1 MHTAYIAFGS
11 NIGDKENY
19 IKKALE
25 KIEEREMKI
34 LKVSPIYETE
44 PYGVLDQDS
53 FFNGVAKIET
63 NLEPENLIKELLDI
77 EKHLDRVR
85 ERRWGPRTIDLDIIF
100 YDDLIINE
108 KDLIIPHNDME
119 NREFVLKPLC
129 DIDENF
135 IHPVLKKSV
144 RQLYDELKSVQI
156 VNVRR
161 KK

>member
-1 MHTAYIAFGS
+1 MHTAYVAFGS
-11 NIGDKENY
+11 NMGEKENY
-19 IKKALE
+19 IKRALE
-25 KIEEREMKI
+25 KIEERGMKI
-34 LKVSPIYETE
+34 IKVSSIYETE

-53 FFNGVAKIET
+53 FLNGVVKIET
-63 NLEPENLIKELLDI
+63 NLTPEDLIGELLNI
-77 EKHLDRVR
+77 EKQLDRVR

-108 KDLIIPHNDME
+108 KDLVIPHKDME

-144 RQLYDELKSVQI
+144 RQLYDELK
-156 VNVRR
+156 
-161 KK
+161 

>member
-1 MHTAYIAFGS
+1 MHTAYVAFGS
-11 NIGDKENY
+11 NMGKKENY
-19 IKKALE
+19 IKRALE
-25 KIEEREMKI
+25 KIEERGMEI
-34 LKVSPIYETE
+34 IKVSSIYETE

-53 FFNGVAKIET
+53 FLNGVVKIET
-63 NLEPENLIKELLDI
+63 NLTPEDLIGELLNI
-77 EKHLDRVR
+77 EKQLDRVR

-108 KDLIIPHNDME
+108 KDLVIPHKDME

-144 RQLYDELKSVQI
+144 RELYDRLK
-156 VNVRR
+156 
-161 KK
+161 

>member
-1 MHTAYIAFGS
+1 MHTAYVAFGS
-11 NIGDKENY
+11 NIGEKKSY
-19 IKKALE
+19 IKRALE
-25 KIEEREMKI
+25 KIEERGIEI
-34 LKVSPIYETE
+34 IKVSSIYETE

-53 FFNGVAKIET
+53 FLNGVVKIET
-63 NLEPENLIKELLDI
+63 NLTPENLIGELLNI
-77 EKHLDRVR
+77 EKQLDRVR

-108 KDLIIPHNDME
+108 KDLVIPHKDME

-144 RQLYDELKSVQI
+144 RELYDELK
-156 VNVRR
+156 
-161 KK
+161 

>member
-1 MHTAYIAFGS
+1 MHTVYMAFGS
-11 NIGDKENY
+11 NIGEKESY
-19 IKKALE
+19 IKRALE
-25 KIEEREMKI
+25 KIEERGMEI
-34 LKVSPIYETE
+34 IKVSSIYETE

-53 FFNGVAKIET
+53 FLNGVVKIET
-63 NLEPENLIKELLDI
+63 NLTPEDLIGELLNI
-77 EKHLDRVR
+77 EKQLNRVR

-108 KDLIIPHNDME
+108 KDLVIPHKDME

-144 RQLYDELKSVQI
+144 RELYDELK
-156 VNVRR
+156 
-161 KK
+161 

>member
-1 MHTAYIAFGS
+1 MHIAYIAFGS

-25 KIEEREMKI
+25 KMQEVGMNVV
-34 LKVSPIYETE
+34 KVSNIYETE
-44 PYGVLDQDS
+44 PYGVLDQDN
-53 FFNGVAKIET
+53 FLNGVAKIET

-77 EKHLDRVR
+77 EKQLDRVR
-85 ERRWGPRTIDLDIIF
+85 KRRWGPRTIDLDIIF

-108 KDLIIPHNDME
+108 KDLVIPHKDME

-144 RQLYDELKSVQI
+144 RQLYDELKSL
-156 VNVRR
+156 
-161 KK
+161 

>member
-1 MHTAYIAFGS
+1 MHTAYVAFGS
-11 NIGDKENY
+11 NIGEKENY

-25 KIEEREMKI
+25 KIEERKMKI
-34 LKVSPIYETE
+34 IKVSPIYETE

-53 FFNGVAKIET
+53 FLNGVVKIET
-63 NLEPENLIKELLDI
+63 NLTPEDLIGELLNI
-77 EKHLDRVR
+77 EEQLDRVR

-108 KDLIIPHNDME
+108 KDLVIPHKDME

-144 RQLYDELKSVQI
+144 RELYDRLK
-156 VNVRR
+156 
-161 KK
+161 

>member
-1 MHTAYIAFGS
+1 MHTAYVAFGS
-11 NIGDKENY
+11 NIGEKENY
-19 IKKALE
+19 IKRALE
-25 KIEEREMKI
+25 KIEEREIKI
-34 LKVSPIYETE
+34 IKVSPIYETE

-53 FFNGVAKIET
+53 FLNGVVKIET
-63 NLEPENLIKELLDI
+63 NLTPEDLIEELLNI
-77 EKHLDRVR
+77 EKQLDRVR

-108 KDLIIPHNDME
+108 KDLVIPHKDME

-144 RQLYDELKSVQI
+144 RELYDRLK
-156 VNVRR
+156 
-161 KK
+161 

>member
-1 MHTAYIAFGS
+1 MHTAYVAFGS
-11 NIGDKENY
+11 NMGEKENY
-19 IKKALE
+19 IKRALE
-25 KIEEREMKI
+25 KIEERKMKI
-34 LKVSPIYETE
+34 IKVSSIYETE

-53 FFNGVAKIET
+53 FLNGVVKIET
-63 NLEPENLIKELLDI
+63 NLTPEDLIEELLNI
-77 EKHLDRVR
+77 EKQLDRVR

-108 KDLIIPHNDME
+108 KDLVIPHKDME

-144 RQLYDELKSVQI
+144 RELYDRLK
-156 VNVRR
+156 
-161 KK
+161 

>member
-1 MHTAYIAFGS
+1 MHTAYVAFGS
-11 NIGDKENY
+11 NIGEKESY
-19 IKKALE
+19 IKRALE
-25 KIEEREMKI
+25 KIEKRGMKI
-34 LKVSPIYETE
+34 IKVSPIYETE

-53 FFNGVAKIET
+53 FLNGVVKIET
-63 NLEPENLIKELLDI
+63 NLTPEDLIEELLNI
-77 EKHLDRVR
+77 EKQLDRVR

-108 KDLIIPHNDME
+108 KDLVIPHKDME

-144 RQLYDELKSVQI
+144 RELYDRLK
-156 VNVRR
+156 
-161 KK
+161 

>member
-1 MHTAYIAFGS
+1 MHTAYVAFGS
-11 NIGDKENY
+11 NMGEKENY
-19 IKKALE
+19 IKRALE
-25 KIEEREMKI
+25 KIEERGMKI
-34 LKVSPIYETE
+34 IKVSSIYETE

-53 FFNGVAKIET
+53 FLNGVVKIET
-63 NLEPENLIKELLDI
+63 NLTPEDLIGELLNI
-77 EKHLDRVR
+77 EKQLDRVR

-108 KDLIIPHNDME
+108 KDLVIPHKDME

-144 RQLYDELKSVQI
+144 RELYDRLK
-156 VNVRR
+156 
-161 KK
+161 

>member
-1 MHTAYIAFGS
+1 MHTAYVAFGS
-11 NIGDKENY
+11 NIGEKESY
-19 IKKALE
+19 IKRALE
-25 KIEEREMKI
+25 KIEERGIEI
-34 LKVSPIYETE
+34 IKVSSIYETE

-53 FFNGVAKIET
+53 FLNGVVKIET
-63 NLEPENLIKELLDI
+63 NLTPENLIGELLNI
-77 EKHLDRVR
+77 EKQLDRVR

-108 KDLIIPHNDME
+108 KDLVIPHKDME

-144 RQLYDELKSVQI
+144 RELYDRLK
-156 VNVRR
+156 
-161 KK
+161 

>member
-1 MHTAYIAFGS
+1 MHTAYVAFGS
-11 NIGDKENY
+11 NIGEKESY
-19 IKKALE
+19 IKRALE
-25 KIEEREMKI
+25 KIEERGMKI
-34 LKVSPIYETE
+34 IKVSSIYETE

-53 FFNGVAKIET
+53 FLNGVVKIET
-63 NLEPENLIKELLDI
+63 NLTPEDLIGELLNI
-77 EKHLDRVR
+77 EKQLDRVR

-108 KDLIIPHNDME
+108 KDLIIPHKDME

-144 RQLYDELKSVQI
+144 RELYDRLK
-156 VNVRR
+156 
-161 KK
+161 

>member
-1 MHTAYIAFGS
+1 MHTAYVAFGS
-11 NIGDKENY
+11 NIGEKENY
-19 IKKALE
+19 IKRALE
-25 KIEEREMKI
+25 KIEEREIKI
-34 LKVSPIYETE
+34 IKVSPIYETE

-53 FFNGVAKIET
+53 FLNGVVKIET
-63 NLEPENLIKELLDI
+63 NLTPEDLIEELLHI
-77 EKHLDRVR
+77 EKQLDRVR

-108 KDLIIPHNDME
+108 KDLVIPHKDME

-144 RQLYDELKSVQI
+144 RELYDRLK
-156 VNVRR
+156 
-161 KK
+161 

>member
-1 MHTAYIAFGS
+1 MHTAYVAFGS
-11 NIGDKENY
+11 NIGEKENY
-19 IKKALE
+19 IKRALE
-25 KIEEREMKI
+25 KIEEREIKI
-34 LKVSPIYETE
+34 IKVSPIYETE

-53 FFNGVAKIET
+53 FLNGVVKIET
-63 NLEPENLIKELLDI
+63 NLTTEDLIGELLNI
-77 EKHLDRVR
+77 EKQLDRVR

-108 KDLIIPHNDME
+108 KDLVIPHKDME

-144 RQLYDELKSVQI
+144 RQLYDELK
-156 VNVRR
+156 
-161 KK
+161 

>member
-1 MHTAYIAFGS
+1 MHTAYVAFGS
-11 NIGDKENY
+11 NMGEKENY

-25 KIEEREMKI
+25 KIEERGMKI
-34 LKVSPIYETE
+34 IKVSSIYETE

-53 FFNGVAKIET
+53 FLNGVVKIET
-63 NLEPENLIKELLDI
+63 NLTPEDLIGELLNI
-77 EKHLDRVR
+77 EKQLDRVR

-108 KDLIIPHNDME
+108 KDLVIPHKDME

-144 RQLYDELKSVQI
+144 RELYDGLK
-156 VNVRR
+156 
-161 KK
+161 

>member
-1 MHTAYIAFGS
+1 MHTAYVAFGS
-11 NIGDKENY
+11 NIGEKESY
-19 IKKALE
+19 IKRALE
-25 KIEEREMKI
+25 KIEERGMKI
-34 LKVSPIYETE
+34 IKVSPIYETE

-53 FFNGVAKIET
+53 FLNGVVKIET
-63 NLEPENLIKELLDI
+63 NLTPEDLIGELLNI
-77 EKHLDRVR
+77 EKQLDRVR

-108 KDLIIPHNDME
+108 KDLVIPHKDME

-144 RQLYDELKSVQI
+144 RELYDRLK
-156 VNVRR
+156 
-161 KK
+161 

>member
-1 MHTAYIAFGS
+1 MHTVYVAFGS
-11 NIGDKENY
+11 NIGEKESY
-19 IKKALE
+19 IKRALE
-25 KIEEREMKI
+25 KIEERGMEI
-34 LKVSPIYETE
+34 IKVSSIYETE

-53 FFNGVAKIET
+53 FLNGVVKIET
-63 NLEPENLIKELLDI
+63 NLTPEDLIGELLNI
-77 EKHLDRVR
+77 EKQLDRVR

-108 KDLIIPHNDME
+108 KDLVIPHKDME

-144 RQLYDELKSVQI
+144 RELYDELK
-156 VNVRR
+156 
-161 KK
+161 

>member
-1 MHTAYIAFGS
+1 MNTAYVAFGS
-11 NIGDKENY
+11 NMGEKENY
-19 IKKALE
+19 IKRALG
-25 KIEEREMKI
+25 KIEERGMKI
-34 LKVSPIYETE
+34 IKVSSIYETE

-53 FFNGVAKIET
+53 FLNGVVKIET
-63 NLEPENLIKELLDI
+63 NLTPEDLIGELLNI
-77 EKHLDRVR
+77 EKQLDRVR

-108 KDLIIPHNDME
+108 KDLVIPHKDME

-144 RQLYDELKSVQI
+144 RELYDRLK
-156 VNVRR
+156 
-161 KK
+161 

>member
-1 MHTAYIAFGS
+1 MHTAYVAFGS
-11 NIGDKENY
+11 NMGEKENY
-19 IKKALE
+19 IKRALE
-25 KIEEREMKI
+25 NMEERGMKI
-34 LKVSPIYETE
+34 IKVSSIYETE

-53 FFNGVAKIET
+53 FLNGVVKIET
-63 NLEPENLIKELLDI
+63 NLTPEDLIGELLNI
-77 EKHLDRVR
+77 EKQLDRVR

-108 KDLIIPHNDME
+108 KDLVIPHKDME

-144 RQLYDELKSVQI
+144 RQLYDELK
-156 VNVRR
+156 
-161 KK
+161 

>member
-1 MHTAYIAFGS
+1 MHTVYVAFGS
-11 NIGDKENY
+11 NIGEKENY
-19 IKKALE
+19 IKRALE
-25 KIEEREMKI
+25 KIEEREIKI
-34 LKVSPIYETE
+34 IKVSPIYETE

-53 FFNGVAKIET
+53 FLNGVVKIET
-63 NLEPENLIKELLDI
+63 NLTPENLIKELLLI
-77 EKHLDRVR
+77 EKQLDRVR

-108 KDLIIPHNDME
+108 KNLIIPHKDMG

-144 RQLYDELKSVQI
+144 RQLYDELKL
-156 VNVRR
+156 
-161 KK
+161 K

>member
-1 MHTAYIAFGS
+1 MHTAYVAFGS
-11 NIGDKENY
+11 NIGEKKSY
-19 IKKALE
+19 IKRALE
-25 KIEEREMKI
+25 KIEERGIEI
-34 LKVSPIYETE
+34 IKVSSIYETE

-53 FFNGVAKIET
+53 FLNGVVKIET
-63 NLEPENLIKELLDI
+63 NLTPENLIGELLNI
-77 EKHLDRVR
+77 EKQLDRVR

-108 KDLIIPHNDME
+108 KDLVIPHKDME

-144 RQLYDELKSVQI
+144 RELYDRLK
-156 VNVRR
+156 
-161 KK
+161 